1 MIPMMMQS
9 SVGSFDAAI
18 ADAVRTCG
26 EGLDDLRETLIAAK
40 PALELGSS
48 LGKLKDISD
57 DTYET
62 LYGVVDYLCG
72 EQRYEEA
79 LPVALQ
85 LMAHDPRDYR
95 FPLAAAHCL
104 HSQGDRRLAIPLYG
118 ASLLAKAT
126 PLASVLLGECFAELG
141 EAPAA
146 LRCFEGVERLCIADG
161 SQDSLRERAAE
172 SVRLLEASAI
182 SFSLGGLKP

>member
-9 SVGSFDAAI
+9 PVGSFHVAI
-18 ADAVRTCG
+18 AEAVRTCG
-26 EGLDDLRETLIAAK
+26 EGLDNLREALIAAK

-48 LGKLKDISD
+48 LGELKDISYE
-57 DTYET
+57 TYET
-62 LYGVVDYLCG
+62 LYGVVDHLCG

-95 FPLAAAHCL
+95 FSLAAAHCL

-118 ASLLAKAT
+118 ASLLAKPA
-126 PLASVLLGECFAELG
+126 PLAALLLGECLAELG

-146 LRCFEGVERLCIADG
+146 LRCFEAVERLCIADG

-172 SVRLLEASAI
+172 SVRLLQTSAI
-182 SFSLGGLKP
+182 QSHSGA